1 MYPRISM
8 DTEIVGEDNM
18 IEAMKNS
25 KAEFIAWA
33 KDVSEEKGSF
43 AYQEGKW
50 TINELLQ
57 HVIDT
62 ERIFQYRS
70 LSIARG
76 EMNELPGFDHN
87 SYVKNS
93 KANTR
98 KLSDVISEFDR
109 LRDSSIALYDS
120 MDEINIKYKGMAN
133 GFVVQPVLY
142 GFLISGHLRHHINVL
157 ISRY

>member
-1 MYPRISM
+1 
-8 DTEIVGEDNM
+8 M

-33 KDVSEEKGSF
+33 KDVSDEKGNF
-43 AYQEGKW
+43 AYQKGKW
-50 TINELLQ
+50 TVNELLQ

-93 KANTR
+93 KANAR

-157 ISRY
+157 KSRY